1 MKSHTHF
8 KHFKP
13 EFLIRILSCL
23 AATIVCTNCYYA
35 DDPIECE
42 SDTTTSPL
50 LTRAVPTLYFDWE
63 NVDWMPTPQ
72 GQSRIPTPWVGQG
85 SLVGTYDWEIVN
97 DYKAFDGWEL
107 LYSTFDPN
115 APSTLVNPY
124 FVLYNKYRGIM
135 RVYIYLTT
143 QFVTTSSQLQDG
155 ISIASSHKNVS
166 LLRFCGKELIH
177 PDSYPTE
184 FNQLQPKPKNGSA
197 PMAAN
202 KWYMM
207 QYELA
212 YDPAL
217 LSMDYRDI
225 QLCWWL
231 NYVNVA
237 TIEMQ
242 TRSVGDIVGTIGTSS
257 ATGRN
262 PFSTSDISKI
272 GSQLILTNVDKTVA
286 EGLRDDSPRKD
297 NVNKNSLN
305 LPRKFYEGIVSSI
318 TEAAKSSI
326 GDILKKPFSF
336 LSAIIGGI
344 SATTP
349 TPISLKLE
357 VRSTTSGALT
367 EFGSFPSSPASMW
380 IPGTSISSSAVGI
393 IPLYNKPLG
402 VCNISHQPTITLVD
416 RSRVYNEPDEPFDP
430 DQILTITEGEL
441 TYDDQDYS
449 QYLIINPELQKI
461 ADVTI
466 ERQDIVATGYHY
478 NFGGDFIHVP
488 TYGYSYVEG
497 TTFNNLDLPSHLSF
511 YVRFAIK
518 VAPHNGA
525 PESIIYKTF
534 QLAQTIRYEVSDET
548 TYP

>member
-1 MKSHTHF
+1 MKPLSLF
-8 KHFKP
+8 KQK
-13 EFLIRILSCL
+13 FLAKFLFYFAIAI
-23 AATIVCTNCYYA
+23 ANTNCYHT
-35 DDPIECE
+35 DELIEYNRN
-42 SDTTTSPL
+42 TTTGLL
-50 LTRAVPTLYFDWE
+50 LTRTVPTLYFDWE

-72 GQSRIPTPWVGQG
+72 GQSRIPTPWIGQG
-85 SLVGTYDWEIVN
+85 SLVGTYDWEIIN
-97 DYKAFDGWEL
+97 DHKAFDGWEL

-115 APSTLVNPY
+115 APSVLINPY

-155 ISIASSHKNVS
+155 ISIASSHKNIS
-166 LLRFCGKELIH
+166 LLRFCGKEFIH
-177 PDSYPTE
+177 PNSYPTE

-217 LSMDYRDI
+217 LNMNYQDV

-237 TIEMQ
+237 EIKMQ
-242 TRSVGDIVGTIGTSS
+242 SRSVGDIIGTIGT
-257 ATGRN
+257 ATASGRN
-262 PFSTSDISKI
+262 PFSTDNLNKI
-272 GSQLILTNVDKTVA
+272 ASQLILTNVDKTVA
-286 EGLRDDSPRKD
+286 ESLRDTTS
-297 NVNKNSLN
+297 NKNSLN
-305 LPRKFYEGIVSSI
+305 LPQKFFEGIVSSI
-318 TEAAKSSI
+318 NDAAKLGI
-326 GDILKKPFSF
+326 GDILKKSFSF
-336 LSAIIGGI
+336 LNAIIGGV
-344 SATTP
+344 STTAP

-357 VRSTTSGALT
+357 VCTTTKGALT

-380 IPGTSISSSAVGI
+380 IPGTSISSSAIGI
-393 IPLYNKPLG
+393 IPLYNNPLG
-402 VCNISHQPTITLVD
+402 ICNMFQQPTITLIN
-416 RSRVYNEPDEPFDP
+416 RSRIYNEPDEPFDP
-430 DQILTITEGEL
+430 DQMLTITEGEL
-441 TYDDQDYS
+441 DYEIQDYS

-466 ERQDIVATGYHY
+466 ERQDIVTTGYDHT
-478 NFGGDFIHVP
+478 FGEKDFIHIP
-488 TYGYSYVEG
+488 AHTYSYIQG
-497 TTFNNLDLPSHLSF
+497 TTFNNHELPSNLTY

-518 VAPHNGA
+518 VSPHNGA

-534 QLAQTIRYEVSDET
+534 ELAQQTRYEVSDET

>member
-1 MKSHTHF
+1 MKPLAL
-8 KHFKP
+8 FKP
-13 EFLIRILSCL
+13 EFLVRILFYF
-23 AATIVCTNCYYA
+23 AAALVCTNCYHM

-42 SDTTTSPL
+42 SDTASYPL

-97 DYKAFDGWEL
+97 DHKAFDGWEL

-115 APSTLVNPY
+115 APSALVNPY

-155 ISIASSHKNVS
+155 ISIASSRKNIS
-166 LLRFCGKELIH
+166 LLRFCGREFIH

-217 LSMDYRDI
+217 LSMDHRDV

-237 TIEMQ
+237 EIKMQ
-242 TRSVGDIVGTIGTSS
+242 SRSVGDIVGTIGTST

-262 PFSTSDISKI
+262 PFSTTDLSKI
-272 GSQLILTNVDKTVA
+272 GSRLILTNVDKTVA
-286 EGLRDDSPRKD
+286 EGLRDNSASK
-297 NVNKNSLN
+297 KNSLN
-305 LPRKFYEGIVSSI
+305 LPQHFYEGIVSSI

-344 SATTP
+344 STTAP

-357 VRSTTSGALT
+357 VLSAASGALT
-367 EFGSFPSSPASMW
+367 EFGSFPSSPISMW

-416 RSRVYNEPDEPFDP
+416 RSRIYNEPDEPFDP
-430 DQILTITEGEL
+430 DQMLTITEGEL
-441 TYDDQDYS
+441 DYDIQDYS

-466 ERQDIVATGYHY
+466 ERQDIVATGYDGH
-478 NFGGDFIHVP
+478 FGTGDFIHVP
-488 TYGYSYVEG
+488 AYIYSYTYG
-497 TTFNNLDLPSHLSF
+497 TTFNNQELPQNLTY